1 MNAHEKMELALRKL
15 PWTTPPQVDERVL
28 ADGMQ
33 ALEQAVTTTGNVRA
47 APASRRVGTH
57 NPRFRRLLM
66 RSSIG
71 LAASLLIGAIAWLA
85 LSPLASTPAY
95 GIEDMPGRLLA
106 IKGLHVKG
114 WFNAAPPGAAET
126 RKPVE
131 FYAQRPGRYWATHY
145 GANTNGEPDWNFSD
159 SQRYMVIDP
168 EQKTCTTGKEIP
180 LAAELK
186 VEESLQILFADQFLG
201 GLNVGYKKTGT
212 QTVNGIAA
220 DVYEHILSL
229 GDKARARIVLLLN
242 PATGLPIQATSY
254 QQIPGQPDR
263 IWFSLTDIEP
273 NVSVPANL
281 LSFDPPAGYKVVQHD
296 REPSDIGRDGGVN
309 VNKVKATIRFAFD
322 IDGRAILLCWAHYDG
337 SQSPALEDDLQGPA
351 GRKLKLTPTS
361 STEGRKYD
369 HYFLRAD
376 AADKFHW
383 RWSLVVP
390 TTAGATLDGDEPRL
404 EFKAKPGGTGT
415 MVIQPFR
422 FPRERLADIILR
434 TQRLTLPEGAPA
446 DAALTLEQIEARIA
460 ELQQTP

>member
-1 MNAHEKMELALRKL
+1 MNSHEKIEAALRQI
-15 PWTTPPQVDERVL
+15 PWTTPAQVDERVL
-28 ADGMQ
+28 ADGLQ
-33 ALEQAVTTTGNVRA
+33 ALEEAVASTSATDAGHRVRV
-47 APASRRVGTH
+47 SQNT
-57 NPRFRRLLM
+57 RFRRIIM

-71 LAASLLIGAIAWLA
+71 LAASLVIGAIAWLA

-95 GIEDMPGRLLA
+95 GIDDMPARLQA
-106 IKGLHVKG
+106 VKGLHVKG

-131 FYAQRPGRYWATHY
+131 FYAQRPGRYWGTHY
-145 GANTNGEPDWNFSD
+145 GANPTGEPDRNFSD

-168 EQKTCTTGKEIP
+168 EQKTCTTGKELP

-201 GLNVGYKKTGT
+201 GLSVGYKKTGSS
-212 QTVNGIAA
+212 TVNGIAV
-220 DVYEHILSL
+220 DVYEHVISL

-254 QQIPGQPDR
+254 QKIQGQPDR

-273 NVSVPANL
+273 NVSIPANL

-296 REPSDIGRDGGVN
+296 REPSEIGRDGGVTVDN
-309 VNKVKATIRFAFD
+309 VKATIRFAFD
-322 IDGRAILLCWAHYDG
+322 IDGRAILLCWALYDA
-337 SQSPALEDDLQGPA
+337 SESPAVEDDLQGPP
-351 GRKLKLTPTS
+351 GRQLKLTPTS
-361 STEGRKYD
+361 QIAGRTYG
-369 HYFLRAD
+369 HYFLRTD

-404 EFKAKPGGTGT
+404 EFKAKPGGTGIL
-415 MVIQPFR
+415 VAQPFR

-434 TQRLTLPEGAPA
+434 TQRLTLPADAPA
-446 DAALTLEQIEARIA
+446 DAALTLEQIEAMVARI
-460 ELQQTP
+460 QGQPN